1 MQNIW
6 HYPLDISLY
15 IPMWGYKGLMDSRW
29 EGSITSPGYSH
40 FVECSWLKHFISGFS
55 LSTEDYKWN
64 IPNCLNGKFDKILRR
79 GGRLARGE
87 VTSHPKISEK
97 TDTEFKGRGM
107 IIWKSQ
113 LRVQSAGGRRSFKLK
128 TTLTNMEIPRTIS
141 DPKLSLNV
149 K

>member
-1 MQNIW
+1 ME
-6 HYPLDISLY
+6 Y
-15 IPMWGYKGLMDSRW
+15 
-29 EGSITSPGYSH
+29 T
-40 FVECSWLKHFISGFS
+40 
-55 LSTEDYKWN
+55 
-64 IPNCLNGKFDKILRR
+64 NCLNGKFDKILRR

-97 TDTEFKGRGM
+97 TDTEFKEGEDNLK
-107 IIWKSQ
+107 KSAEGTECW
-113 LRVQSAGGRRSFKLK
+113 RKEEFKTK